1 MTPDVVLT
9 AGRHSSVATM
19 LVATTVTRRPRSN
32 RGCLSKRGRP
42 WNAVAVRVDQM
53 HTGPHAGVDNH
64 PLPVLPAGLLRS
76 EPAAGPFKA
85 AIAPRSGR
93 NPADLG
99 KAGPRPAQGP
109 VKNWPPLV
117 RKPTSLAWQGP
128 DPEAS
133 SFRRFL
139 LTAPAGKHG
148 RGPITWRASLER

>member
-1 MTPDVVLT
+1 MALRIDQ
-9 AGRHSSVATM
+9 AAYRSACRY
-19 LVATTVTRRPRSN
+19 RRPS
-32 RGCLSKRGRP
+32 
-42 WNAVAVRVDQM
+42 
-53 HTGPHAGVDNH
+53 
-64 PLPVLPAGLLRS
+64 LPIFPAGLLRS

-117 RKPTSLAWQGP
+117 RKPASLAWQGP
-128 DPEAS
+128 DPEAP

-139 LTAPAGKHG
+139 STAPAGKTG
-148 RGPITWRASLER
+148 KSRIT